1 MSNQHQ
7 HITLS
12 EAIDL
17 TTRFRATRPS
27 DFFIC
32 ETFEGDAVRQLLDE
46 PGCAFLRIYLGRK
59 SDGSVVAVLVEADN
73 EERDILPS
81 GNGNAESAGPNEGTM
96 LEDGFRCPQFC
107 PPPSPL
113 NG

>member
-7 HITLS
+7 HITLT

-17 TTRFRATRPS
+17 TTRYRATRPD

-32 ETFEGDAVRQLLDE
+32 ETFDAADVRQLLDE
-46 PGCAFLRIYLGRK
+46 RGCAFLRIYLGRK
-59 SDGSVVAVLVEADN
+59 DDNTVVAVLVGAD
-73 EERDILPS
+73 EEEIDILPS
-81 GNGNAESAGPNEGTM
+81 VSSITEETGSGTI

-113 NG
+113 NQ